1 MGLKSANSEDKV
13 FKKVNIFL
21 VIFLSIITVGIYI
34 GYWFLN
40 RKKDIKQLRE
50 QNYIPFKWW
59 YVFTIFL
66 SVSLL
71 YQIFGG
77 VFLTELGL
85 SFFDSLDVIFSFFF
99 LAILYYSVFRLRDL
113 LEDEFDE
120 ENFNFILLVLFHIWY
135 MQYKINRLDKA
146 GRALL

>member
-13 FKKVNIFL
+13 FKKVNIIL

>member
-77 VFLTELGL
+77 VVLTELGL